1 MQDTAILNPFSKDP
15 SFASIPSSS
24 DDSETSKNVMENENM
39 LLKAQFFCRIGM
51 GPRFIQSMTKENQQ
65 RITTYYQEKVA
76 QSEENSPATTECTST
91 RSTMSISK
99 ESSEQDL
106 EDEEE
111 IETDQSPEEWVKRN
125 LMKRNMLLKVQMLSR
140 MGMANQTLDAL
151 SPKDKARM
159 TKYHEQRTKEFDSED
174 SSDEESLNKDLTIE
188 RSYTNADGD
197 FSINFLGKTDAQ
209 VRSCYYN
216 KLISMKIL
224 PTAPTKKNQSII
236 IYDWDDTLLCTTY
249 LVQLGLKSVT
259 SSVKSVIK
267 PLDETSSQLLEKS
280 VESGQVFIITNA
292 EEGWV
297 QYSAQVFMPKT
308 WNVIKSKRI
317 TVISARSNYQQQF
330 PKDCKRWKKEA
341 FKALVKDFKTDIVT
355 NLVAIGDSHIEID
368 AAHVLAKQFD
378 KAIIKTIKFKELPQ
392 PEELSKQQALVF
404 EKFDSMFVSLKDLT
418 IRLEKKSS

>member
-1 MQDTAILNPFSKDP
+1 MEDTAILNPLPNSP
-15 SFASIPSSS
+15 NPIESPSSS
-24 DDSETSKNVMENENM
+24 DFSDNSRNVTMENENM
-39 LLKAQFFCRIGM
+39 LLKAQFLCRIGM

-65 RITTYYQEKVA
+65 RITTYHQEKMA
-76 QSEENSPATTECTST
+76 QSEENSPATTDCTST
-91 RSTMSISK
+91 RSTIS
-99 ESSEQDL
+99 L
-106 EDEEE
+106 EEEE

-140 MGMANQTLDAL
+140 MGMANQALDAL

-159 TKYHEQRTKEFDSED
+159 TRFHEQQTKEFDSED
-174 SSDEESLNKDLTIE
+174 SSDDENLNKDLTIE

-209 VRSCYYN
+209 LRSCYYN

-224 PTAPTKKNQSII
+224 PVAPSKKNQSII

-280 VESGQVFIITNA
+280 CDSGQVFIITNA

-308 WNVIKSKRI
+308 WNVIKSRQI

-341 FKALVKDFKTDIVT
+341 FKALVKNFKTDIVT

-368 AAHVLAKQFD
+368 AAHIMAKMFD

-392 PEELSKQQALVF
+392 PEELSKQQVLVF

>member
-1 MQDTAILNPFSKDP
+1 MQDTAILNPLPNSPNPID
-15 SFASIPSSS
+15 IPSSS
-24 DDSETSKNVMENENM
+24 DFSDNSRNTAMENENM
-39 LLKAQFFCRIGM
+39 LLKAQFLCRIGM

-65 RITTYYQEKVA
+65 RITTYYQEKIA
-76 QSEENSPATTECTST
+76 QSEENSPATTDCTST
-91 RSTMSISK
+91 RSTISLPEK
-99 ESSEQDL
+99 D
-106 EDEEE
+106 DEEE

-140 MGMANQTLDAL
+140 MGMANQALDAL

-159 TKYHEQRTKEFDSED
+159 TRFHEQRTKEFDSED
-174 SSDEESLNKDLTIE
+174 SDEENLNKDLTIE

-197 FSINFLGKTDAQ
+197 FSINFLGKTDAEQ
-209 VRSCYYN
+209 RNCYYN

-224 PTAPTKKNQSII
+224 PVAPTKKNQSII

-259 SSVKSVIK
+259 SSVKSVIR

-308 WNVIKSKRI
+308 WSVIKSRQI
-317 TVISARSNYQQQF
+317 TVISARSCYQQQF

-392 PEELSKQQALVF
+392 PEELSKQQVLVF